1 MELRFAPRGLVE
13 FEEASIK
20 WRNFSG
26 AAKEFNSEGDRNF
39 HIVIPDRELR
49 QAEVD
54 SFLDIYRDAAV
65 VDVEDGPVLM
75 FEGQEIITVADALN
89 ALGWNVKFK
98 APREEGDS
106 GSYSLKVKVKFN
118 DRGPLVQLIS
128 GNAINDLDE
137 RQVGSLDFIDIT
149 FSDIVIRP
157 YDWETAMGSGRT
169 AYLQKIYV
177 NQEVDRFAEKYR
189 REEYPEE

>member
-49 QAEVD
+49 KAEVD
-54 SFLDIYRDAAV
+54 SFMDIYRNADL
-65 VDVEDGPVLM
+65 VDNGDGPVLVY
-75 FEGQEIITVADALN
+75 EGNEIITVVDALN
-89 ALGWNVKFK
+89 ALGWNVKCK
-98 APREEGDS
+98 APRDEEDTA
-106 GSYSLKVKVKFN
+106 SYSLKVKVKFN

-128 GNAINDLDE
+128 GRAQNDLTE
-137 RQVGSLDFIDIT
+137 NTVGSLDFIDIVY
-149 FSDIVIRP
+149 SDIVIRP
-157 YDWETAMGSGRT
+157 YDWESRFGTGRT

-177 NQEVDRFAEKYR
+177 TQEVDRFAEKYR
-189 REEYPEE
+189 REEFPEE

>member
-49 QAEVD
+49 KSEVD
-54 SFLDIYRDAAV
+54 SFMDIYRDAKL
-65 VDVEDGPVLM
+65 VDNGDGPVLVYD
-75 FEGQEIITVADALN
+75 GQEIITVADALN
-89 ALGWNVKFK
+89 VLGWNVKYK

-128 GNAINDLDE
+128 GNAQNDLDE
-137 RQVGSLDFIDIT
+137 KQVGSLDFIDIV

-189 REEYPEE
+189 REEFPEE

>member
-26 AAKEFNSEGDRNF
+26 AAKEFNTEGDRNF

-49 QAEVD
+49 QSEVD
-54 SFLDIYRDAAV
+54 SFMDIYRDAHI
-65 VDVEDGPVLM
+65 VDGEDGPILM
-75 FEGQEIITVADALN
+75 FENQEIITVVDALN

-98 APREEGDS
+98 APREEGDT

-128 GNAINDLDE
+128 GRAINDLDE
-137 RQVGSLDFIDIT
+137 RQVGSLDFIDIVY
-149 FSDIVIRP
+149 SDIVIRP
-157 YDWETAMGSGRT
+157 YDWESRFGTGRT

-177 NQEVDRFAEKYR
+177 TQEVDLFAEKYR
-189 REEYPEE
+189 REEFPEE

>member
-49 QAEVD
+49 AEEVD
-54 SFLDIYRDAAV
+54 SFMDIYRTAKIV
-65 VDVEDGPVLM
+65 ESEDGPVLVYD
-75 FEGQEIITVADALN
+75 GQEIITVVDALN

-98 APREEGDS
+98 APREEGDV

-118 DRGPLVQLIS
+118 DRGPLVMLIS
-128 GNAINDLDE
+128 GKAQNELGE
-137 RQVGSLDFIDIT
+137 RECGSLDFIDIVC
-149 FSDIVIRP
+149 SDIVVRP
-157 YDWETAMGSGRT
+157 YDWESRFGTGRT

-177 NQEVDRFAEKYR
+177 TQEVDRFAEKYR